1 MDTIALNWHWTNWH
15 WTNWPWPG
23 NKMKGLLTI
32 LNVYRPLP
40 QQQLWLP
47 VLTIL
52 LIDHSSDPLNEPP
65 PLLMTPGW
73 TAPQG
78 PIMCNYTRNYCPPP
92 GPSPGAGVPPY
103 RFTGHW
109 SATSLTL
116 PCPGRIL
123 SSGLPFLPLAQNR
136 SLPAFQ
142 APTEREDVAEVS
154 SQSNPTCSP
163 QPYPYS
169 AAPRVESGSSASLPG
184 TRYPVVHHP
193 GNEQSVVCVCE
204 SSWFPPA

>member
-1 MDTIALNWHWTNWH
+1 
-15 WTNWPWPG
+15 
-23 NKMKGLLTI
+23 MKGLLTI
-32 LNVYRPLP
+32 LNVYRLLP

-65 PLLMTPGW
+65 PLLMTPGL
-73 TAPQG
+73 TALQG
-78 PIMCNYTRNYCPPP
+78 PIMCNYTRNYSLPP

-103 RFTGHW
+103 RFTGQPPYWPWPHPLIR
-109 SATSLTL
+109 SPL
-116 PCPGRIL
+116 PQ
-123 SSGLPFLPLAQNR
+123 AENR

-169 AAPRVESGSSASLPG
+169 AAPRIGIREQRQPPRHQVPCSASP
-184 TRYPVVHHP
+184 R
-193 GNEQSVVCVCE
+193 ERAVCGLCE